1 MIFLFSYIS
10 LGARV
15 PGLFMNYG
23 SQRPV
28 AKILKLIRRGDSR
41 LSLYL
46 EECST
51 ARQCAAA
58 LLEYLKV
65 LRKPLL
71 PTRVQELLIGKYR
84 VKYII

>member
-1 MIFLFSYIS
+1 M
-10 LGARV
+10 
-15 PGLFMNYG
+15 PGLFISFG

-28 AKILKLIRRGDSR
+28 AKILKRIRRGDTG

-46 EECST
+46 KQYTT

-58 LLEYLKV
+58 LLAFLKE

-71 PTRVQELLIGKYR
+71 PTRVQDLLIGKYC
-84 VKYII
+84 VYYHA